1 MNVRAVLKSLS
12 LCLIFS
18 AVSVF
23 AAGPF
28 DGAGDTSTRPG
39 LERQDTGMSDPTVNP
54 GQAAGTRTIHGL
66 VLRLQDGGYV
76 IRDAKGREASLL
88 VDGETTGDTDLSAG
102 DYIETNI
109 TPQGRAISILKETD
123 ENRPKDKSH
132 K

>member
-1 MNVRAVLKSLS
+1 
-12 LCLIFS
+12 
-18 AVSVF
+18 
-23 AAGPF
+23 
-28 DGAGDTSTRPG
+28 
-39 LERQDTGMSDPTVNP
+39 MSDPTVNP

-76 IRDAKGREASLL
+76 IRDAKGREVSLL